1 VSSTGLTVSST
12 GVITTTGTLA
22 AGPYTISG
30 TDRDTSGDTGTWTYT
45 LTVSN
50 PSVTVTFNANGGKGT
65 MAVERDNTPTAL
77 TINRFTRAGYTF
89 TKWNTAANGS
99 GVNYANGTLYPFKRS
114 TTLYAQWRS
123 GKAVTHSAIFNANG
137 GRGIMAVERD
147 NTPTALT
154 SNRFTLAGYTFTQ
167 WNTAANGSGVS
178 YANGATYP
186 FKKSITLYA
195 QWKIVQAKAST
206 VTFNA
211 HGGRGIMAVE
221 RDNTP
226 TALTSNRFTRA
237 GYTFTKWNTAANGSG
252 VSYAN
257 GATYSFKTSATLY
270 AQWRRHKTVV
280 KPAIDATVTLGRFA
294 LKSSTLSASLEA
306 QISNLAS
313 KIKTNRDTHIALVGY
328 GDKLTLA
335 DELNESL
342 WAANFTLSEHRASA
356 VATYLKQR
364 LAVLGVKEYSITA
377 KGNGAVAPTSGGAAI
392 KQAKSDLVIA
402 TLT

>member
-1 VSSTGLTVSST
+1 VSST

-22 AGPYTISG
+22 AGPYTVSG

-50 PSVTVTFNANGGKGT
+50 PLVTVTFNANGGKGT
-65 MAVERDNTPTAL
+65 MAGELDNKPTAL
-77 TINRFTRAGYTF
+77 TTNRFTRAGYTF

-114 TTLYAQWRS
+114 TTLYAQWRA

-137 GRGIMAVERD
+137 GSGIMAVERD

-154 SNRFTLAGYTFTQ
+154 INRFTRAGYAFTK

-195 QWKIVQAKAST
+195 QWNIVRAKAST

-226 TALTSNRFTRA
+226 TALTINRFTRA

>member
-1 VSSTGLTVSST
+1 MAAGPYTVSGTDSDVDLDSGTWTYTLTVSNAITQTSPTTGATTSKASSTFAPGPITVVNNTGAVTFVTTVSSTGLTVSST

-22 AGPYTISG
+22 TGLYTISG
-30 TDRDTSGDTGTWTYT
+30 TDGDTSGDTGTWTYT

-123 GKAVTHSAIFNANG
+123 GKAVTHSAIFNAN
-137 GRGIMAVERD
+137 
-147 NTPTALT
+147 
-154 SNRFTLAGYTFTQ
+154 
-167 WNTAANGSGVS
+167 
-178 YANGATYP
+178 
-186 FKKSITLYA
+186 
-195 QWKIVQAKAST
+195 
-206 VTFNA
+206 
-211 HGGRGIMAVE
+211 GGRGIMAVE

-342 WAANFTLSEHRASA
+342 WAANFTLSEYRASA

-392 KQAKSDLVIA
+392 KQTTSDLVIA